1 MQIRFILAII
11 TYLRYDVTYISQ
23 NTENR
28 KKINEFGLNIFY
40 FSICTYN
47 RT

>member
-28 KKINEFGLNIFY
+28 KNKRIWF
-40 FSICTYN
+40 
-47 RT
+47 